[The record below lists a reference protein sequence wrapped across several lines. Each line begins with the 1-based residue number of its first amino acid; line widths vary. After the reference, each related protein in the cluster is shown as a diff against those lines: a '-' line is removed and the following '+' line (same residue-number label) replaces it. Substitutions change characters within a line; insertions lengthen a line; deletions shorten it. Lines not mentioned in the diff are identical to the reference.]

1 MELFLKKFLL
11 KNLIFKLMPILI
23 TISGPNFD
31 HSVSLYPDYNLN
43 YETTLRISQVL
54 GISEGNYDVSVTYDD
69 VVATST
75 FSVNS
80 EIIEETQD
88 SDSLLSIMTDEP
100 EYLPGQLVNI
110 SGSTSEIIPF
120 ESLQFTITDSVGDLV
135 TSGNLFTSDGQFQ
148 TSIFLTTVNPNYG
161 IYTIDVEYGD
171 NVESATFNVIENFVD
186 ESEPVLTVSD
196 SLIFDID
203 KSEYLLNDYMTL
215 SGTIVNFDSD
225 SDIYY
230 QVVYFNFKASDGTV
244 PTITSGIDSGIILVN
259 VNQWNSN

>member
-1 MELFLKKFLL
+1 MSLHLLYSLFH
-11 KNLIFKLMPILI
+11 LIKLRMDFDDTAVIHGTVSEKIFVEKPFFQAEPILI

-100 EYLPGQLVNI
+100 RYLPGQLVNI

-148 TSIFLTTVNPNYG
+148 TSIFSNNC
-161 IYTIDVEYGD
+161 
-171 NVESATFNVIENFVD
+171 
-186 ESEPVLTVSD
+186 
-196 SLIFDID
+196 
-203 KSEYLLNDYMTL
+203 KSKLWCLHC
-215 SGTIVNFDSD
+215 
-225 SDIYY
+225 
-230 QVVYFNFKASDGTV
+230 
-244 PTITSGIDSGIILVN
+244 
-259 VNQWNSN
+259 